1 MKMAEH
7 ARPMSRRAF
16 LGLAGGAAATMAVVS
31 GCGFARPASAHAKIA
46 LTFQAVGIPAAAGG
60 NSLTSS
66 ELAQRG
72 LEPFLAANP
81 GVEVTITAT
90 EFASNVPAIIG
101 GGGDDIIHDNYCPPY
116 WESNLLLP
124 LDGYLKQDGIDTSI
138 WSQGQLQSFQSPQG
152 LFMLGAYFSPFI
164 YIVNMSLFDNL
175 GLPYPSTD
183 WTATEFVSVCQ
194 SLYQGPGATGGGRYG
209 ATLQWSPNEIG
220 PNTYILKAFGGAL
233 TDSTGT
239 VSYLNK
245 QGSIAAGQWLYEEL
259 LWPGLAI
266 TRNYANAAQGM
277 QDLVSG
283 SVGMLEVW
291 GGAALNAAEILQGLK
306 WGFWPFPIFPAGRTT
321 MGTSDFYGINI
332 NTRHPD
338 AAWSLLKWAT
348 AEPAWQRFATQTT
361 GTPPTLV
368 SLWEEWAATMEQV
381 APSLKGTGMS
391 WWVDAAVKGYALP
404 EVYYRY
410 DDQAAQ
416 SIVDPYIKALTS
428 HTTTASLAFT
438 DAASAVTAFEQQ
450 AGVAGGIGA
459 KEEGMAQGVKPGSSY
474 PAPPTTG
481 AGTPSTAAPSGAI
494 ATQGTGLVLT
504 GAGTGL
510 SAEADQG
517 VFAATAETAYQGTWT
532 VELTSL
538 TNNGSVPWM
547 GEGVQVGILAR
558 SDLSSDAMMYGVVV
572 TGAGVATVLRGRIG
586 LAVVETTAVAVQP
599 QGRTGYIAPQFLLR
613 NFDLPATNYLLQPV
627 WLRLARDGTNWSAQ
641 TSLDG
646 QHWASLGAPVPIPMG
661 GVWVGPFL
669 ASGGTGGV
677 QATLGSVSEA
687 PTTPVLLGS
696 AAGTA

>member
-1 MKMAEH
+1 
-7 ARPMSRRAF
+7 
-16 LGLAGGAAATMAVVS
+16 
-31 GCGFARPASAHAKIA
+31 
-46 LTFQAVGIPAAAGG
+46 
-60 NSLTSS
+60 
-66 ELAQRG
+66 
-72 LEPFLAANP
+72 
-81 GVEVTITAT
+81 
-90 EFASNVPAIIG
+90 
-101 GGGDDIIHDNYCPPY
+101 
-116 WESNLLLP
+116 
-124 LDGYLKQDGIDTSI
+124 
-138 WSQGQLQSFQSPQG
+138 
-152 LFMLGAYFSPFI
+152 
-164 YIVNMSLFDNL
+164 
-175 GLPYPSTD
+175 
-183 WTATEFVSVCQ
+183 
-194 SLYQGPGATGGGRYG
+194 
-209 ATLQWSPNEIG
+209 
-220 PNTYILKAFGGAL
+220 
-233 TDSTGT
+233 
-239 VSYLNK
+239 
-245 QGSIAAGQWLYEEL
+245 
-259 LWPGLAI
+259 
-266 TRNYANAAQGM
+266 
-277 QDLVSG
+277 
-283 SVGMLEVW
+283 
-291 GGAALNAAEILQGLK
+291 
-306 WGFWPFPIFPAGRTT
+306 
-321 MGTSDFYGINI
+321 
-332 NTRHPD
+332 
-338 AAWSLLKWAT
+338 
-348 AEPAWQRFATQTT
+348 
-361 GTPPTLV
+361 
-368 SLWEEWAATMEQV
+368 
-381 APSLKGTGMS
+381 
-391 WWVDAAVKGYALP
+391 
-404 EVYYRY
+404 
-410 DDQAAQ
+410 
-416 SIVDPYIKALTS
+416 
-428 HTTTASLAFT
+428 
-438 DAASAVTAFEQQ
+438 
-450 AGVAGGIGA
+450 
-459 KEEGMAQGVKPGSSY
+459 MAQGVKPGSSY

-627 WLRLARDGTNWSAQ
+627 WMRLARDGTNWSAQ